1 MFAMF
6 EEAGIFIES
15 CRHRLVLLVCDMVKS
30 GELYV
35 ISNLSDF
42 ELIWQTSVKYVLAIV
57 DHLIDIIGNKVGCAY
72 DIGCAFSKTLQ
83 RSSLAEKAKDASF
96 HLMVGAFHGHAHNR
110 ACQLEWHPLYIQGTG
125 HSDGE
130 GCEHVFASSN
140 DLARGTRHAS
150 RFHRHQAIEEHFMF
164 WDQDK
169 YANLS
174 KII

>member
-1 MFAMF
+1 MPSS
-6 EEAGIFIES
+6 AGPACMRHGEKQGTVCHISISDES
-15 CRHRLVLLVCDMVKS
+15 RTNS
-30 GELYV
+30 Q
-35 ISNLSDF
+35 LSA
-42 ELIWQTSVKYVLAIV
+42 KYALAIV
-57 DHLIDIIGNKVGCAY
+57 DRLIDIIGSKIGCTY
-72 DIGCAFSKTLQ
+72 DIGCAFLKTLE
-83 RSSLAEKAKDASF
+83 RSSLSEKVKNALF

-110 ACQLEWHPLYIQGTG
+110 ACQLEWHPLYIKGTG

-150 RFHRHQAIEEHFMF
+150 RFHRHQAIEEHFTF

-174 KII
+174 KVI